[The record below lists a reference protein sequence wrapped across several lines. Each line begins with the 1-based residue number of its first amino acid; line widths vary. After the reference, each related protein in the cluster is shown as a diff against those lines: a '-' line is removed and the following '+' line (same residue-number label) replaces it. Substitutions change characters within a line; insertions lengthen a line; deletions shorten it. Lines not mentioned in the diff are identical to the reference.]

1 MEFMGRNYS
10 VLIKRG
16 LVKNARIT
24 IKSRSGEV
32 VVSVPSF
39 YEETQIQALLTRH
52 RGWIEKQ
59 WRNIASVDNAILEA
73 LNTYPDKFLVFG
85 EWQKIIEENR
95 AIDVRYLKVL
105 LLKYLHARVPEIA
118 SKMKLRYNK
127 ISVRLVKTR
136 LGTCSANN
144 NLSFSL
150 LLICASKE
158 LIDYV
163 IIHELSH
170 VAHKNHSKNFW
181 NLVESYC
188 LDHRR
193 MRKELH
199 SQVKLYLALLER
211 LEK

>member
-39 YEETQIQALLTRH
+39 YEETQIQALLARH
-52 RGWIEKQ
+52 RDWIEKQ
-59 WRNIASVDNAILEA
+59 WRKIASVGDVILET
-73 LNTYPDKFLVFG
+73 LNAYPDKFLVFG

-95 AIDVRYLKVL
+95 VIDAKYLKAL
-105 LLKYLHARVPEIA
+105 LLKYLHTRVPKLALE
-118 SKMKLRYNK
+118 MKLQYNK

-150 LLICASKE
+150 LLICAPKE

-170 VAHKNHSKNFW
+170 VAHKNHSKDFW
-181 NLVESYC
+181 NLVETYC
-188 LDHRR
+188 LDHRK